1 MALIKDAIKMRY
13 YYLVSSLVLSIAGML
28 FSYCA
33 QAALVLD
40 CKSSNKNPHYKLK
53 SVSLYGDYEKIVLTG
68 PDETRFEYFIEGAI
82 KIPVGNEMALFGTM
96 ISNPVEAINYNLTLV
111 PDNHFEM
118 YSVRVW
124 GRSAP
129 PVETA
134 FFFDHQT
141 SGPEKLN
148 LKTGKRTGNKGAR
161 QGSIYFNC
169 ANFSDYLDYIEHHYQ
184 GQVNNERPIQ
194 EIATRFTSAYI
205 DHNLVFNNHFLGVEI
220 WQNPFDMW
228 VFQQMISELKP
239 DVIVETGTAH
249 AGSTLFFATILE
261 KINPSGRIITIE
273 LDPDVDR
280 NIIKA
285 RSYPVFSQMVRVIK
299 GDSVSED
306 TIRQIQ
312 SLIDEVK
319 KEKNGRNKLLDD
331 QQLVVLVTLDSLHS
345 AKHVLKELE
354 LYSKFVSPGSYIVV
368 QDTIIDQKKKYF
380 DWFVR
385 PWAPDSESG
394 PGQATRSFLEENRD
408 FQSDSQWEKY
418 YFTFYPGGFLKRI
431 R

>member
-1 MALIKDAIKMRY
+1 MRGF
-13 YYLVSSLVLSIAGML
+13 YLAPFLVLSVAGML

-53 SVSLYGDYEKIVLTG
+53 TVSLSGGYEKIVLTG
-68 PDETRFEYFIEGAI
+68 TDGTRREYLIEGAR
-82 KIPVGNEMALFGTM
+82 KIPVGDEMALFGTM
-96 ISNPVEAINYNLTLV
+96 ISNPLEVINDNLTLV

-118 YSVRVW
+118 YSVRAKD
-124 GRSAP
+124 RSA
-129 PVETA
+129 VSVNTA

-141 SGPEKLN
+141 SGKEKLN
-148 LKTGKRTGNKGAR
+148 LKTGKRTGSKGSH
-161 QGSIYFNC
+161 QGSLYFHC
-169 ANFSDYLDYIEHHYQ
+169 SNFSHYLENIEHNYQ
-184 GQVNNERPIQ
+184 GQVNDERRIQ

-205 DHNLVFNNHFLGVEI
+205 EHNLVFNNRFLGVEI

-228 VFQQMISELKP
+228 VFQQMITELKP

-261 KINPSGRIITIE
+261 KINPGGRIITIE

-285 RSYPVFSQMVRVIK
+285 RSYPVFSQMVSVIK
-299 GDSVSED
+299 GDSVSAD

-312 SLIDEVK
+312 SLVDEVK
-319 KEKNGRNKLLDD
+319 KEKNGRNKPVGD
-331 QQLVVLVTLDSLHS
+331 QELVVLVTLDSLHS

-385 PWAPDSESG
+385 PWALDSESG
-394 PGQATRSFLEENRD
+394 PGQATRIFLEENRD